1 MGLGMNEIIEAFDG
15 KLSRR
20 FLLVLAVIMGIT
32 AYLYVVEFYHPNQNL
47 VRQIWR
53 GLGPPKIYQFYS
65 GSEGGFY
72 IQIGSLLEVEAK
84 GRGRIEI
91 RNNETKEASTT
102 PLRS

>member
-53 GLGPPKIYQFYS
+53 GLGPPKSTSSTPDRKVAFTFKS
-65 GSEGGFY
+65 
-72 IQIGSLLEVEAK
+72 V
-84 GRGRIEI
+84 
-91 RNNETKEASTT
+91 AS
-102 PLRS
+102 LRSKLKAAVESRFATTKPRRLRQRH